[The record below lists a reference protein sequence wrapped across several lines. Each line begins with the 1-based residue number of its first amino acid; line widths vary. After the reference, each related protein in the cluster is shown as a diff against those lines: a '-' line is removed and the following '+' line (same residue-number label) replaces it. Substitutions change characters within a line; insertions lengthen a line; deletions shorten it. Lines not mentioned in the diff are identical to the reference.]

1 MESPWLTAATL
12 SQTWNCLVCFQVGRE
27 QVQLMIQSSASAPEE
42 VPLVYRYAGEGTKV
56 KAGSVLHLICNLV
69 WVYMGAEGL
78 P

>member
-1 MESPWLTAATL
+1 
-12 SQTWNCLVCFQVGRE
+12 
-27 QVQLMIQSSASAPEE
+27 MIQSSASAPEE